1 MKVAELIR
9 RRQESWNELE
19 SLCNEMSKRSA
30 TQNPEKVCRFTKL
43 YRAACADLALADAY
57 QLPPSTV
64 EYLHL
69 LVSRA
74 HNQLYRSKSFQWK
87 LLADR
92 VLIDTPRLIFREPC
106 VHVAFFLF
114 WGLFAL
120 AGWLAYERQIW
131 PDFAADVVG
140 AEQLDGAKEMFA
152 DFEGRSWGENS
163 FMMGFYIW
171 NNAGIGL
178 RVFVNMLLVL
188 PGLIELTFNAV
199 YLGATFGYMFRPELG
214 DSSLHFK
221 EFVTAHGPFELTAI
235 ILSAGAGLK
244 IGMSWIMTKG
254 LTRRDSLIKAGREA
268 LPIAMCA
275 VTLFCLAAV
284 IEGFISPSP
293 LPWWFKGLVG
303 SLSSCLMMIYFI
315 VLGYQ
320 GQR

>member
-1 MKVAELIR
+1 VKVAELIR
-9 RRQESWNELE
+9 RRQESWRELE
-19 SLCNEMSKRSA
+19 LLC
-30 TQNPEKVCRFTKL
+30 TQLGKQKSRNPQVVVRFTEL

-69 LVSRA
+69 LVARA
-74 HNQLYRSKSFQWK
+74 HNQLYRSKSFQWR
-87 LLADR
+87 LFADR
-92 VLIDTPRLIFREPC
+92 ILIDTPRLIFRERC
-106 VHVAFFLF
+106 VHIAFFLF

-120 AGWLAYERQIW
+120 AGYLAYEQEIW
-131 PDFAADVVG
+131 PTFAEEVCG
-140 AEQLDGAKEMFA
+140 AQQLDDTEKMFA

-163 FMMGFYIW
+163 AMMGYYIW

-199 YLGATFGYMFRPELG
+199 YLGSVFGYMFRPELG

-244 IGMSWIMTKG
+244 IGMGWIVTKG
-254 LTRRDSLIKAGREA
+254 LTRKDSLIKAGREG
-268 LPIAMCA
+268 LPIVMCA
-275 VTLFCLAAV
+275 VVLFFLAAFV
-284 IEGFISPSP
+284 EGFISPSP
-293 LPWWFKGLVG
+293 LPWWFKGMVG
-303 SLSSCLMMIYFI
+303 ALSSCAMMFYFI

-320 GQR
+320 GQP

>member
-9 RRQESWNELE
+9 LRQQAWTELE
-19 SLCNEMSKRSA
+19 VLCDTISKRS
-30 TQNPEKVCRFTKL
+30 TTRNPRTVARFTKL

-69 LVSRA
+69 LVARA
-74 HNQLYRSKSFQWK
+74 HNQLYRSKSFQWRM
-87 LLADR
+87 LADR

-106 VHVAFFLF
+106 IHVAFFLF

-120 AGWLAYERQIW
+120 SGWLAYERQIW
-131 PDFAADVVG
+131 PTFAEEVVG
-140 AEQLDGAKEMFA
+140 TEQLEESREMFS
-152 DFEGRSWGENS
+152 DVGDRTWGENS
-163 FMMGFYIW
+163 YMMGMYIW
-171 NNAGIGL
+171 HNAGIGL

-188 PGLIELTFNAV
+188 PGLVELTFNAV
-199 YLGATFGYMFRPELG
+199 FLGAVFGYMFRPELG
-214 DSSLHFK
+214 EASLNFK
-221 EFVTAHGPFELTAI
+221 EFVTAHGPYELTAI

-254 LTRRDSLIKAGREA
+254 LTRKDSLIKAGREA

-275 VTLFCLAAV
+275 VTLFCLAAM

-293 LPWWFKGLVG
+293 FPWWFKGTVG
-303 SLSSCLMMIYFI
+303 ALSSCSLMVYFI

>member
-9 RRQESWNELE
+9 RRQKSWEELE
-19 SLCNEMSKRSA
+19 AMCAQMGKR
-30 TQNPEKVCRFTKL
+30 KVVRDPKSVTRFTQL

-69 LVSRA
+69 LVARA
-74 HNQLYRSKSFQWK
+74 HNQLYRSKSFQWR

-92 VLIDTPRLIFREPC
+92 ILIDTPRLIFREPC
-106 VHVAFFLF
+106 VHISFFLF

-120 AGWLAYERQIW
+120 AGYLAYEKQIW
-131 PDFAADVVG
+131 PEFAEEVCG
-140 AEQLDGAKEMFA
+140 AEQLDATETMFA
-152 DFEGRSWGENS
+152 DFKGRSWGENS

-171 NNAGIGL
+171 HNAGIGL
-178 RVFVNMLLVL
+178 RIFVNMLLVL

-199 YLGATFGYMFRPELG
+199 FLGATFGYMFRAELG

-244 IGMSWIMTKG
+244 IGMSWIKTHG

-275 VTLFCLAAV
+275 VVLFCLAAL

-293 LPWWFKGLVG
+293 LPWWFKGAVG
-303 SLSSCLMMIYFI
+303 ALSSCLMMIYFI